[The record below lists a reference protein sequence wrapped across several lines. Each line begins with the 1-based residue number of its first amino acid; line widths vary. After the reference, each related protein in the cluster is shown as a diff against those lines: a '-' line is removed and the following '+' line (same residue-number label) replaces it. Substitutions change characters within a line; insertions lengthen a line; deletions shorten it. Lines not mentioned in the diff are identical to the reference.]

1 MKSVFQADRTAF
13 SNNLLEMISTEHSN
27 MFGSRGRPN
36 GTLVGSAR
44 KEGAEWKFAQLDE
57 SRDGVLSRRE
67 LKLFRE
73 SIKKVLRPRR

>member
-1 MKSVFQADRTAF
+1 
-13 SNNLLEMISTEHSN
+13 